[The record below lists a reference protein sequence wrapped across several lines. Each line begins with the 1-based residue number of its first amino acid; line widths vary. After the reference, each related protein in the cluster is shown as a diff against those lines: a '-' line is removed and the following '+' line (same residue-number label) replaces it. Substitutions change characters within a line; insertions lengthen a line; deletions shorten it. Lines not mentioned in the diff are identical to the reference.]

1 MPTESRSP
9 LVRLRILLSWYAV
22 ARAIE
27 TARAG
32 SPRRTPMAAISAAFA
47 AWSGARPTLWLPT
60 VAVHPGG
67 SGSGP
72 VPRQTAMLTPGTT
85 TASARKRAAP
95 GRRPRLVGM
104 QVGVEG
110 DALRAPRD
118 RLDRAADRVAPEEHV
133 VRSGEL
139 GGLDHLGL

>member
-47 AWSGARPTLWLPT
+47 AWSGASPTLWLPT
-60 VAVHPGG
+60 GAVQPGG
-67 SGSGP
+67 SGRGP
-72 VPRQTAMLTPGTT
+72 APRHTAMLTPATT
-85 TASARKRAAP
+85 TTIARKRAAP
-95 GRRPRLVGM
+95 DRRPRLVGM

-110 DALRAPRD
+110 D
-118 RLDRAADRVAPEEHV
+118 
-133 VRSGEL
+133 
-139 GGLDHLGL
+139 